1 MKKTMRFILPA
12 LLLSAMMASP
22 GNTKGRQD
30 DSIKLRADLVLIE
43 AQVISKKNATAVQGL
58 AKDDFVLY
66 EDNVK
71 QYLTHFSQDKLPLSM
86 VILLD
91 VTGSIAPMIESL
103 RSAAAQS
110 LARLKPGDQVA
121 LMAFGGSTRV
131 AQVLTTDTQLVARTL
146 EETDGTGIERGTII
160 NRGVLDAASYLQ
172 THSNPQSR
180 RVILAITDD
189 VSTQKS
195 PSPGEGSTLRKLH
208 DSGSVVCGLIFFNPL
223 KQSLR
228 SFTPG
233 SIKTYAIETGGTVIN
248 VDKKSLAKTLDELI
262 ERLRSSYSFGFVSTN
277 EKSDGSFRKLRLE
290 LSPPARQREG
300 ETQVQARK
308 GYNRNKQP

>member
-1 MKKTMRFILPA
+1 MKKAMRFSLPA
-12 LLLSAMMASP
+12 LLLSAVIASP
-22 GNTKGRQD
+22 GNTKVQD

-43 AQVISKKNATAVQGL
+43 AQVIRKKTGSAVQGL
-58 AKDDFVLY
+58 SKGDFVLY
-66 EDNVK
+66 EDNVE
-71 QYLTHFSQDKLPLSM
+71 QYITHFSQDKLPLSM

-91 VTGSIAPMIESL
+91 VTGSIAPMIEGL

-110 LARLKPGDQVA
+110 LARLKPVDQVA

-131 AQVLTTDTQLVARTL
+131 AQDLTTDKQLVARTL

-160 NRGVLDAASYLQ
+160 NLGVLDAASYLQ

-208 DSGSVVCGLIFFNPL
+208 DSGSVVCGLVFFNPL

-248 VDKKSLAKTLDELI
+248 VDKKSLPKKLDELV
-262 ERLRSSYSFGFVSTN
+262 ERLRSSYSLGFTSSN
-277 EKSDGSFRKLRLE
+277 EKSDGSFRKIRLE

-300 ETQVQARK
+300 ESQVQARK
-308 GYNRNKQP
+308 GYNRNKQR